1 MRRIVSGELD
11 HENFGMVN
19 QVHDIETKHIH
30 SDTEQN
36 IFVFFMA
43 CNTCVQLLVG
53 VPSHK
58 K

>member
-1 MRRIVSGELD
+1 MLKIVRGELN

-30 SDTEQN
+30 TEQN